1 MSRRIIT
8 AQLQAEGTGT
18 KIDTYYDRVVKYI
31 PADIVGAWV
40 AAMGIIESASNI
52 PKNILLWIAF
62 FFGVL
67 LTAAWTLRQTAAP
80 KKPPA
85 ITQTIISTGAF
96 IIWVIAL
103 GGPFAT
109 LDFYRPLYG
118 PLLLILYTLVVAV
131 VVPREG

>member
-118 PLLLILYTLVVAV
+118 PLLLILYTLIVAV